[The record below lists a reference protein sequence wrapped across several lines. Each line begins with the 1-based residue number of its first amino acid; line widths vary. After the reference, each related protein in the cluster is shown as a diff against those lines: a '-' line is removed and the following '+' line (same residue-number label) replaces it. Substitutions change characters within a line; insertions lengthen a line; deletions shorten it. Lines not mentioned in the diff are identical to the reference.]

1 MQDDDLHD
9 DDLHDDDLLDE
20 AETCRYIGGTKPINP
35 STLWRGVRDGR
46 YSKPIHIGPQSVRWI
61 RGELRRDRERM
72 IAARDAKTTEAA

>member
-1 MQDDDLHD
+1 MHDDDLHD
-9 DDLHDDDLLDE
+9 DDDLLDE